1 MGWVATG
8 MNTNPILVASLAF
21 QVFLKRDP
29 GVSGELASVATST
42 EAVWTVWCRVQRVH
56 EGVFSY
62 LFWKRKVIFL
72 LFFNT
77 VDFGIVV
84 IALPALWTMSSGI
97 KYKQCCHSTQSHT
110 CESWRNKSVA
120 MKRHRIRVAVVFV
133 CFLQYF
139 FFFFFIL
146 LYMADTE
153 WESVCR
159 KQLNTVTYSA
169 TVHYC
174 HHKFLFISFTTS
186 FQLSGS
192 FFFLL
197 ILFFSYK
204 IIQSVSSREDIIDGI
219 SLIRLNV
226 KQEGL

>member
-1 MGWVATG
+1 MGRHWDEHKSHLG
-8 MNTNPILVASLAF
+8 RQF
-21 QVFLKRDP
+21 
-29 GVSGELASVATST
+29 GVSSFFKTRPRRVRRAGVSRNIHRSRLDSLMSSSASSWRCFFLSILK
-42 EAVWTVWCRVQRVH
+42 E
-56 EGVFSY
+56 EGDFSS
-62 LFWKRKVIFL
+62 
-72 LFFNT
+72 FFNT

>member
-1 MGWVATG
+1 MGWVATW

-62 LFWKRKVIFL
+62 LFWKRKAIFL
-72 LFFNT
+72 LFFLNT
-77 VDFGIVV
+77 VDFGVVV

-139 FFFFFIL
+139 FFFFFHFVIYGWHWMRICLQETVKHSHIFSHGAL
-146 LYMADTE
+146 LP
-153 WESVCR
+153 SQVSLH
-159 KQLNTVTYSA
+159 QLHDFFSTFW
-169 TVHYC
+169 
-174 HHKFLFISFTTS
+174 FL
-186 FQLSGS
+186 
-192 FFFLL
+192 FFLL
-197 ILFFSYK
+197 ILFFHIKSYSQCQAER
-204 IIQSVSSREDIIDGI
+204 I
-219 SLIRLNV
+219 
-226 KQEGL
+226 

>member
-1 MGWVATG
+1 
-8 MNTNPILVASLAF
+8 MNRIPSWSPIWLF
-21 QVFLKRDP
+21 KFFLTQGP

-42 EAVWTVWCRVQRVH
+42 DAVWTVWRRVRRVH
-56 EGVFSY
+56 EGVFFSIHFERGRR
-62 LFWKRKVIFL
+62 LFFFSFQYCWFWISGYSAPGFVNDVFRYKIQTMLSLDTITHLQKLKKQERSNVAASHQSRRGFCL
-72 LFFNT
+72 LF
-77 VDFGIVV
+77 
-84 IALPALWTMSSGI
+84 
-97 KYKQCCHSTQSHT
+97 
-110 CESWRNKSVA
+110 
-120 MKRHRIRVAVVFV
+120 AV
-133 CFLQYF
+133 FLF
-139 FFFFFIL
+139 FFFFLFFIL

-159 KQLNTVTYSA
+159 KQLNTVTNSA

-174 HHKFLFISFTTS
+174 HHKFLSISFTTS

-197 ILFFSYK
+197 ILFFLYIYK

>member
-1 MGWVATG
+1 MKV
-8 MNTNPILVASLAF
+8 
-21 QVFLKRDP
+21 
-29 GVSGELASVATST
+29 
-42 EAVWTVWCRVQRVH
+42 C
-56 EGVFSY
+56 FSY
-62 LFWKRKVIFL
+62 LFWKRKAIFI
-72 LFFNT
+72 FFNT
-77 VDFGIVV
+77 VDFEIVV
-84 IALPALWTMSSGI
+84 IALPALWTTSSGI

-133 CFLQYF
+133 CFLQCFF

-146 LYMADTE
+146 LYAADTE

-174 HHKFLFISFTTS
+174 HHKLLFISFTTS

-192 FFFLL
+192 FFF
-197 ILFFSYK
+197 FW
-204 IIQSVSSREDIIDGI
+204 SSFYI
-219 SLIRLNV
+219 
-226 KQEGL
+226 